1 MLRHGRVYAERL
13 LPSRCDP
20 GHSAMCAE
28 SAYSG
33 MQQRE
38 QAVAPE
44 VQQSG
49 VFVLAIFLA
58 VMAERGWQWLRRR
71 AATKWPLAEGR
82 VERAEWRQ
90 PNTGTN
96 RYFVADLAY
105 SYVVGG
111 QYYAGYYRR
120 SFSDAESAARFVR
133 SVKDCRVQVRYQRGE
148 SATSL
153 LLEENLADAM
163 GAAAEIAG

>member
-1 MLRHGRVYAERL
+1 
-13 LPSRCDP
+13 
-20 GHSAMCAE
+20 MCSVRILWDA
-28 SAYSG
+28 G
-33 MQQRE
+33 NGE
-38 QAVAPE
+38 QEVTPE

-71 AATKWPLAEGR
+71 AARQWPLAEGR

-105 SYVVGG
+105 SYIVGG
-111 QYYAGYYRR
+111 QYFAGYYRR
-120 SFSDAESAARFVR
+120 SFSDAESAAGFVR
-133 SVKDCRVQVRYQRGE
+133 SVKDCRVQVRYKRGE

-153 LLEENLADAM
+153 LLEENLAEAM
-163 GAAAEIAG
+163 GAAAEIAL